1 MSEKLTDRAAWKAL
15 EAHAGE
21 MSGVSLRA
29 LFEASDRAERFSLR
43 VEMLMEGESRS
54 DERVMQGIWQ
64 GAFQELQHYFTG
76 ISLEKLVDDY
86 ARLTDV
92 EPIMFNI

>member
-43 VEMLMEGESRS
+43 VLIST
-54 DERVMQGIWQ
+54 DE
-64 GAFQELQHYFTG
+64 H
-76 ISLEKLVDDY
+76 
-86 ARLTDV
+86 
-92 EPIMFNI
+92 